1 MDQSNQTET
10 VFKTS
15 RTDVDPVS
23 GNEIPPGAMAEEV
36 RDDVPA
42 MLSEGEYVVPADV
55 LRYYGVKFFEDLRNE
70 AKMGLTEM
78 DAGGRIGGEPVEGG
92 DDLPFSD
99 EELMAIDEEEAP
111 TGFAEGGLNI
121 PEFKVPSYVKA
132 PDMSMFGSNAAT
144 SASAGGVEF
153 RTYVNSSGM
162 EITIP
167 FFDGEP
173 LGAIPAGYSLKSGAT
188 EAVREEA
195 KQVTANER
203 EPGDGGPANEGRS
216 AASENA
222 SSSSGK
228 GLGLSE
234 NVADA
239 IGKGVVGLG
248 KAALGSVTG
257 LGPLGIGLASKAT
270 DIDEQL
276 AESISQAL
284 QGNND
289 ENVSV
294 EDITNDAIAQSTG
307 VSPSSVSS
315 SQSSS
320 RGGGSEGR
328 GGGGNAV
335 GVDGPA
341 PGANAGGNAPGV
353 SASPSSGGASAGA
366 ASSAA
371 AGSGHEG
378 NADPDAGGSMLNK
391 GGLVTKRKKKK

>member
-1 MDQSNQTET
+1 MDQSNQTEV

-70 AKMGLTEM
+70 AKMGLTEL
-78 DAGGRIGGEPVEGG
+78 DAGGRIGGDPVEESV

-99 EELMAIDEEEAP
+99 EELMAIDDGDEA
-111 TGFAEGGLNI
+111 TAGFAEGGLNM
-121 PEFKVPSYVKA
+121 PSYLKA
-132 PDMSMFGSNAAT
+132 PDMSGLGLSMGEPT
-144 SASAGGVEF
+144 GGVEF
-153 RTYVNSSGM
+153 RTYVNSNGM

-173 LGAIPAGYSLKSGAT
+173 LGAIPAGYSLKSDAT
-188 EAVREEA
+188 EAVREED
-195 KQVTANER
+195 KQVTANKR

-234 NVADA
+234 SVADA
-239 IGKGVVGLG
+239 VGKGLVGLG
-248 KAALGSVTG
+248 KTALSVATG
-257 LGPLGIGLASKAT
+257 IPVGPLSNLT
-270 DIDEQL
+270 DIDEQI
-276 AESISQAL
+276 AENISKSL

-315 SQSSS
+315 SSSSSSS
-320 RGGGSEGR
+320 RGGNEGR
-328 GGGGNAV
+328 GGNEAA

-341 PGANAGGNAPGV
+341 PGASAPGDAPGV
-353 SASPSSGGASAGA
+353 SAGPTGASAGA

-378 NADPDAGGSMLNK
+378 NADPDAGGSMLAK
-391 GGLVTKRKKKK
+391 GGLVKRRSKKKK

>member
-1 MDQSNQTET
+1 MDQSNQTEA
-10 VFKTS
+10 VFKSS
-15 RTDVDPVS
+15 RNEVDPVS
-23 GNEIPPGAMAEEV
+23 GNEVPAGALPEEV

-78 DAGGRIGGEPVEGG
+78 DAGGRIGGDPVEGG

-99 EELMAIDEEEAP
+99 EELMAVDDEEETPA
-111 TGFAEGGLNI
+111 GFAEGGLNI
-121 PEFKVPSYVKA
+121 PAYVNA
-132 PDMSMFGSNAAT
+132 PDMSGLGLSMGEPT
-144 SASAGGVEF
+144 GGVEF
-153 RTYVNSSGM
+153 RTYVNSNGM

-173 LGAIPAGYSLKSGAT
+173 LGAIPAGYSLKSDAT

-195 KQVTANER
+195 KQER
-203 EPGDGGPANEGRS
+203 VEPEGGRDGGPDGEGRT
-216 AASENA
+216 AASENT

-239 IGKGVVGLG
+239 VGKGLVGLG
-248 KAALGSVTG
+248 KAALSAATG
-257 LGPLGIGLASKAT
+257 IPVGPLSNLT
-270 DIDEQL
+270 DIDEQI
-276 AESISQAL
+276 AENISSSL
-284 QGNND
+284 QGNRD

-315 SQSSS
+315 SSSSSSS
-320 RGGGSEGR
+320 RGGNEGR
-328 GGGGNAV
+328 GGNEAA

-341 PGANAGGNAPGV
+341 PGASAPGDAPGV
-353 SASPSSGGASAGA
+353 SAGPTGASAGA

-378 NADPDAGGSMLNK
+378 NADPEAGGSMLAK
-391 GGLVTKRKKKK
+391 GGLVKRRSKKK

>member
-1 MDQSNQTET
+1 MDQSNQTEA

-70 AKMGLTEM
+70 AKMGLTEL
-78 DAGGRIGGEPVEGG
+78 DAGGRIGGDPVEESV

-99 EELMAIDEEEAP
+99 EELMAIDDGDEA
-111 TGFAEGGLNI
+111 TAGFAEGGLNM
-121 PEFKVPSYVKA
+121 PSYLKA
-132 PDMSMFGSNAAT
+132 PDMSGLGLSMGEPT
-144 SASAGGVEF
+144 GGVEF
-153 RTYVNSSGM
+153 RRYVNSNGM

-173 LGAIPAGYSLKSGAT
+173 LGAIPAGYSLKSDAT
-188 EAVREEA
+188 EAVREED
-195 KQVTANER
+195 KQVTANKR

-234 NVADA
+234 SVADA
-239 IGKGVVGLG
+239 VGKGLVGLG
-248 KAALGSVTG
+248 KTALSVATG
-257 LGPLGIGLASKAT
+257 IPVGPLSNLT
-270 DIDEQL
+270 DIDEQI
-276 AESISQAL
+276 AENISKSL

-315 SQSSS
+315 SESSS
-320 RGGGSEGR
+320 R

-341 PGANAGGNAPGV
+341 PGANASGNAPGV
-353 SASPSSGGASAGA
+353 AASPSSNGVSAGA

-371 AGSGHEG
+371 AGSGYEG
-378 NADPDAGGSMLNK
+378 NADPAAGGSMMAK
-391 GGLVTKRKKKK
+391 GGLVKRRSKKK